1 MFQHPSSAFDTSQ
14 QLQLQ
19 LHQNTCKYNTQINFS
34 TEPTIQLLCNLC
46 LAYSQKRYAMFS
58 CDCVKC
64 HCNIYINNNNNYNY
78 NKPSNEHRSPQSRS
92 QSAWCGRTTNA
103 LTPLPCSRGLKANR
117 WHRTSMFQIH
127 MQSLILPTRLALQG
141 RQLTRQHNRK
151 SQSMPA

>member
-1 MFQHPSSAFDTSQ
+1 MKPVGDTMFQHPSSAFDTSQ

-92 QSAWCGRTTNA
+92 QSTWCDRTTNA
-103 LTPLPCSRGLKANR
+103 LTALPCSRGLKANR
-117 WHRTSMFQIH
+117 WQWDVTVSDTYAESHIANTLSTPRAAADQ
-127 MQSLILPTRLALQG
+127 A
-141 RQLTRQHNRK
+141 
-151 SQSMPA
+151 A